1 MLKIEAS
8 RRYAIFYTI
17 ITFSLSWAFQLWIIQ
32 RGGVKTVGI
41 TGLVI
46 LMWIPGAVAVC
57 YRLLSKLGFEDS
69 GLRRSNLPA
78 LRSAFFIPL
87 SLAFITGL
95 LAVLFNIRELGLI
108 PASKLAVAA
117 PMILVSLVAGIL
129 GAFGEELGWRGF
141 LLPKLIEGKF
151 RYPILMSGI
160 IWALWHLPLVVFG
173 GYYEIQA
180 PLLIAIS
187 YTAAIIA
194 ITFVISYLRIHSR
207 SLWPAVV
214 LHAAHNFFFQLFFP
228 ALIFS
233 LLGPNFRYWE
243 IIGGDC
249 GVIPTLLYGIMA
261 LIFMKRHNSPRA
273 A

>member
-1 MLKIEAS
+1 M
-8 RRYAIFYTI
+8 
-17 ITFSLSWAFQLWIIQ
+17 SLVFQLWIIQ

-46 LMWIPGAVAVC
+46 LMWIPGAASVF
-57 YRLLSKLGFEDS
+57 YRLLSRLDFEDS
-69 GLRRSNLPA
+69 GLKRSNLSA

-87 SLAFITGL
+87 SLAFITCL
-95 LAVLFNIRELGLI
+95 LAALFNIREFGLI
-108 PASKLAVAA
+108 PASKLTAAA
-117 PMILVSLVAGIL
+117 PVIGVSLIAGIL

-151 RYPILMSGI
+151 SYPILLSGI

-187 YTAAIIA
+187 YTAAIVS
-194 ITFVISYLRIHSR
+194 ITFVISYLRISSG
-207 SLWPAVV
+207 SLWPAVI

-233 LLGPNFRYWE
+233 LPGPNFRCWE
-243 IIGGDC
+243 IIGGDS
-249 GVIPTLLYGIMA
+249 GVIPAVLYGTTA
-261 LIFMKRHNSPRA
+261 LTLMKRLNSQRA